1 MINLPKLTDFD
12 LSGKRVIVRL
22 DLDIPDNDFTRIESS
37 LPTLKHLLSQNCQ
50 IVVIGHKGRPEGK
63 VDQSL
68 SILGFKDIIEKYLNV
83 SGKIVVLENLRFD
96 PGEEKNDPEFAKKLA
111 TNGDFYVNEA
121 FAASHRAHASIVG
134 IPKLLPHAAGLR
146 FFEEVEKLSQVFE
159 NPKRPVLTLISGVK
173 EDKLTYIEP
182 FKEFSDKILISG
194 RLPKFLDDNHAPDSK
209 VLIAKLTADN
219 EDITIHSM
227 EMFESE
233 IKIAA
238 TIVVSG
244 SMGKFEDEGHRQGT
258 QRVLNA
264 VANSTAYKLAGGGDT
279 TSAINLLNLKDKFD
293 WISVGGGAMLDFLAN
308 RTLPGIEVLLK

>member
-194 RLPKFLDDNHAPDSK
+194 RLPKFLDDNHAPDPK